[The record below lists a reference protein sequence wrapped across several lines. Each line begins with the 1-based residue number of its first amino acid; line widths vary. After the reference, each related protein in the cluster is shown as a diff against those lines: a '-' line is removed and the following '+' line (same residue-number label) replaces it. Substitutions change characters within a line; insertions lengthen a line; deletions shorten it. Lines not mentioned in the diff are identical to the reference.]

1 MGRRNSRGSTRGDK
15 PLPSVPAMT
24 TFARSSPSPSPAS
37 SSAVPSHLNGSSAGG
52 LSRTLSTIRAVTSFD
67 DKPRQSFDDEASSTS
82 SPSITRNSNS
92 AFSSSVNSN
101 VSTASFTSQPHSP
114 PSDSKSANGRLKH
127 SAATPS
133 LPNGSS
139 VSSLEV
145 PSARSGSSTIRP
157 GMDTPSREGS
167 LSYAASK
174 APIAASM
181 STTSFGSP
189 NGNRSAFNNSAN
201 NRDAMADEQGDG
213 GGGNW
218 DSSVGKAGL
227 GKTGRVINR
236 LVSDNEALKRD
247 LKIEGL
253 KAEEAKQA
261 ARLLEDKIDRI
272 VSDYESQLLEASVT
286 KTLLARKERQVESL
300 QGAVQLEKKR
310 TTDAQDRERTWRE
323 EMEKIKT
330 DSKRT
335 VEESTQ
341 HAALME
347 GRYNAISSHW
357 RDQGEAVKRAA
368 ARMGK
373 DVKELSEARRQDDEK
388 INMLRDLCDQQ
399 DSNIKLL
406 MQQKED
412 IARKFAEYK
421 KEQEDL
427 LHDIKTDAARREA
440 EQERTLEEAREVL
453 DKLKW
458 SLNIKNT
465 IEWAN

>member
-1 MGRRNSRGSTRGDK
+1 
-15 PLPSVPAMT
+15 MT
-24 TFARSSPSPSPAS
+24 TIARSSPSLSPA
-37 SSAVPSHLNGSSAGG
+37 SSAVPSHLNGSFASGG

-67 DKPRQSFDDEASSTS
+67 DKPRQSFDDASSTS
-82 SPSITRNSNS
+82 SPSLTRNSNS

-101 VSTASFTSQPHSP
+101 VSTSSFTSQPQSP
-114 PSDSKSANGRLKH
+114 PGDSKSNGGRLKH
-127 SAATPS
+127 SAAVAS
-133 LPNGSS
+133 LPSGSR
-139 VSSLEV
+139 VSNLEV
-145 PSARSGSSTIRP
+145 PSARSDSSTIRP
-157 GMDTPSREGS
+157 DMGTPSRESS
-167 LSYAASK
+167 LSKGASK
-174 APIAASM
+174 MPIAASM
-181 STTSFGSP
+181 SVTSFDSP
-189 NGNRSAFNNSAN
+189 TGGRGGFNDSAG
-201 NRDAMADEQGDG
+201 NRDAMTDG
-213 GGGNW
+213 QQVDGVGGNGW
-218 DSSVGKAGL
+218 DSTVGKAGL

-247 LKIEGL
+247 LKIEAL

-261 ARLLEDKIDRI
+261 ARLLEDKMERI
-272 VSDYESQLLEASVT
+272 ISDYESQLFEASVT

-300 QGAVQLEKKR
+300 QGIVQLEKKR

-323 EMEKIKT
+323 EMEKIKF
-330 DSKRT
+330 DSKRQ
-335 VEESTQ
+335 VEEATG

-357 RDQGEAVKRAA
+357 RDQGETVKRAA

-406 MQQKED
+406 IQQKED

-427 LHDIKTDAARREA
+427 LHDIKTNAARREA
-440 EQERTLEEAREVL
+440 EQEGTLEEARQVL

-465 IEWAN
+465 IDWAS

>member
-1 MGRRNSRGSTRGDK
+1 
-15 PLPSVPAMT
+15 MT
-24 TFARSSPSPSPAS
+24 TFARSSPSPSPANANTS
-37 SSAVPSHLNGSSAGG
+37 SG

-67 DKPRQSFDDEASSTS
+67 DKPRQSFDVDDEASSTS

-114 PSDSKSANGRLKH
+114 PSNAKSAGGRLKH

-167 LSYAASK
+167 LSYGASK

-181 STTSFGSP
+181 GTTSFGSP
-189 NGNRSAFNNSAN
+189 NGGRPAFSNNNGSAN
-201 NRDAMADEQGDG
+201 NRDADDQGDG
-213 GGGNW
+213 AGSNW

-261 ARLLEDKIDRI
+261 ARLLEDKIERI

-323 EMEKIKT
+323 ETEKIKT

-335 VEESTQ
+335 VEEATQ
-341 HAALME
+341 HATLME

-406 MQQKED
+406 VQQKED

-427 LHDIKTDAARREA
+427 LKDIKTNAVRREA
-440 EQERTLEEAREVL
+440 EQERTLQEAREVL